1 LDAVGIVDGVGL
13 ELAATV
19 VCRGNHAGLRLLA
32 VIWATVPA
40 GRKEADRQC
49 SRALIGKPW
58 ARLMSN
64 AGAAQVAQEGKPQG
78 SCLLES
84 IEMLEAA

>member
-1 LDAVGIVDGVGL
+1 MQ
-13 ELAATV
+13 V
-19 VCRGNHAGLRLLA
+19 VALVA

-40 GRKEADRQC
+40 GRKEADHQC
-49 SRALIGKPW
+49 SRALVGKPW

-64 AGAAQVAQEGKPQG
+64 AEAAEVAQG

-84 IEMLEAA
+84 IEMLEAARMVVGWKKKKLRAFASYVEKPTE